1 MFKSKITLLSFSIA
15 LLLSGCQ
22 TIKTTSDDAV
32 NTSAASTNPSNAIR
46 SASQPRRISSTEPR
60 FDAVLRERTR
70 PFDLNDKRPDLP
82 LDNLWDQI
90 AVNFELIYE
99 HQPHYQ
105 DYLNFYLNNPKH
117 FERVSERAQPYLY
130 LIYEAINERG
140 MPMELALLP
149 VIESAFIPYAR
160 SNMSAVG
167 LWQFI
172 PSTGRNNNLDQNS
185 WFDGRQDVY
194 LSTQAALN
202 YLERLYNLNDQ
213 DWLLALASYNAGYG
227 RVIQAK
233 ARLEKE
239 RPGTP
244 VTYWNIQ
251 PYLPQETR
259 NYVPQLLA
267 VSYLHKYHRDYELP
281 IIPVANEPFLTRIEL
296 DQQFNLHQAAT
307 LAGVDIELLN
317 HLNPGYLKHVS
328 PPDGPHTLL
337 LPIENAQGFQSA
349 LAQPHNLYDIRWQN
363 HRVVAGDTLGKI
375 AQRYGTS
382 VAEIRRLNNLS
393 NNNIRVGLS
402 LTIPIPAGVSTTTQL
417 ATQSNQPVPSDPI
430 VNSASSRA
438 EQPAQ
443 THQVRPGQS
452 LWTIARDYRV
462 SVNDLAAWND
472 LDPQRPL
479 HVGQTLAIASA
490 PVVATASATTQRQVA
505 HQVQSGDSLWTIAQR
520 YNVSVTELRRWNQL
534 GQNAILQPGQTLNL
548 HLPNT
553 TTEYVVKRG
562 DTLWDIARAFNVN
575 ASDILRQNGLSPRG
589 ILRPG
594 QILMISPGT

>member
-1 MFKSKITLLSFSIA
+1 MFKPKITLLSFSIA

-22 TIKTTSDDAV
+22 TIKTTGDDSTGVSSETA
-32 NTSAASTNPSNAIR
+32 TASTSSRSSN
-46 SASQPRRISSTEPR
+46 QQRRISSTEPR
-60 FDAVLRERTR
+60 FDAVLRERSR
-70 PFDLNDKRPDLP
+70 PFDLNGNRPDLP

-90 AVNFELIYE
+90 AVSFELIYE

-105 DYLNFYLNNPKH
+105 DYLNFYLNNPRH

-130 LIYEAINERG
+130 LIYDAINERD

-160 SNMSAVG
+160 SSMSAVG

-172 PSTGRNNNLDQNS
+172 PSTGRNNNLEQNT
-185 WFDGRQDVY
+185 WFDGRQDIY

-227 RVIQAK
+227 RIVQAK

-244 VTYWNIQ
+244 ATYWNIR
-251 PYLPQETR
+251 PYLPPETR

-296 DQQFNLHQAAT
+296 NQQFSLYQAAE

-317 HLNPGYLKHVS
+317 HLNPGYLKHIS
-328 PPDGPHTLL
+328 PPNGPHTLL
-337 LPIENAQGFQSA
+337 LPIENAQRFQLA
-349 LAQPHNLYDIRWQN
+349 LAQPHNLYDIRWHN
-363 HRVVAGDTLGKI
+363 HRVVAGDTLGHI

-382 VAEIRRLNNLS
+382 VAEIQRLNNLS
-393 NNNIRVGLS
+393 NNTIRVGRT
-402 LTIPIPAGVSTTTQL
+402 LTIPIPADSTTQL
-417 ATQSNQPVPSDPI
+417 AANTNQPASTSQV
-430 VNSASSRA
+430 VNTASSRA

-443 THQVRPGQS
+443 THQVRAGQS

-479 HVGQTLAIASA
+479 QVGQTLAIASPA
-490 PVVATASATTQRQVA
+490 TVATASSSSQRQVQ
-505 HQVQSGDSLWTIAQR
+505 HQVQAGESLWIIAQR
-520 YNVSVTELRRWNQL
+520 YNVSITELRRWNQL
-534 GQNAILQPGQTLNL
+534 GQNAVLQPGQTLNL

-575 ASDILRQNGLSPRG
+575 TSDILRQNGLSPRG

-594 QILMISPGT
+594 QVLMISPGT

>member
-1 MFKSKITLLSFSIA
+1 MLKPKITLLSLSIA

-22 TIKTTSDDAV
+22 TI
-32 NTSAASTNPSNAIR
+32 NTSGNDSAGVANETATF
-46 SASQPRRISSTEPR
+46 SASSRSSNQQRRISSTEPS
-60 FDAVLRERTR
+60 FDAVLRERSR
-70 PFDLNDKRPDLP
+70 PFDLNGNRPDLP

-90 AVNFELIYE
+90 AVSFELIYE

-105 DYLNFYLNNPKH
+105 DYLNFYINNPRH

-130 LIYEAINERG
+130 LIYDAINERD

-149 VIESAFIPYAR
+149 VIESAFIPHAR
-160 SNMSAVG
+160 SSMSAVG

-172 PSTGRNNNLDQNS
+172 PSTGRNNNLDQNW

-227 RVIQAK
+227 RIIQAK
-233 ARLEKE
+233 ARLERE

-244 VTYWNIQ
+244 PTYWNIR
-251 PYLPQETR
+251 PYLPPETR

-281 IIPVANEPFLTRIEL
+281 IIPVANEPFLTKIEL
-296 DQQFNLHQAAT
+296 EQQFSLLQAAE
-307 LAGVDIELLN
+307 LAGVDIKLLN

-328 PPDGPHTLL
+328 PPNGPHTLL
-337 LPIENAQGFQSA
+337 LPIENAQRFQLA
-349 LAQPHNLYDIRWQN
+349 LAQPHNLYDIRWHN
-363 HRVVAGDTLGKI
+363 HRIVAGDTLGQI

-393 NNNIRVGLS
+393 NNTIRVGRT
-402 LTIPIPAGVSTTTQL
+402 LTIPVPVIAGATTQL
-417 ATQSNQPVPSDPI
+417 ATNSNQPASTPQV
-430 VNSASSRA
+430 VNTASSRA
-438 EQPAQ
+438 EQLAQ
-443 THQVRPGQS
+443 THQVRAGQS

-479 HVGQTLAIASA
+479 QVGQTLAIASS
-490 PVVATASATTQRQVA
+490 PSVATATTASQRKVQ
-505 HQVQSGDSLWTIAQR
+505 HQVQAGESLWIIAQR
-520 YNVSVTELRRWNQL
+520 YNVSITQLRNWNQL

-553 TTEYVVKRG
+553 STEYVVKRG

-575 ASDILRQNGLSPRG
+575 TSDILRQNGLSPRG
-589 ILRPG
+589 IIRPG
-594 QILMISPGT
+594 QVLMISPGT